1 MPENRP
7 DTITEGIPTTAT
19 SKHYTA
25 TRMAVKGGSNA
36 IHKHDNGIV
45 IDQSVADP
53 GWCYTGYLHVIFFS
67 SKIGHNWICIMERQ
81 AVNKIYN
88 KMKKGGKSEMKLE
101 YKRHQHLLS
110 IHIDYPNVNQF

>member
-67 SKIGHNWICIMERQ
+67 VKLDTTGFVLWKDRRLI
-81 AVNKIYN
+81 
-88 KMKKGGKSEMKLE
+88 KSIIK
-101 YKRHQHLLS
+101 
-110 IHIDYPNVNQF
+110 